1 MIQCPFGQIGE
12 ILLITQLT
20 FIVLQLADFVT
31 TMIALHTG
39 GVEKNSLVSHLMII
53 GSLQGL
59 ILSKVLILGLAL
71 AAVRLRKQWV
81 LRWVNVVF
89 GGVVLWNL
97 VMIARLAF
105 RAHAA

>member
-1 MIQCPFGQIGE
+1 VSVWTNRRTH
-12 ILLITQLT
+12 LTTQLI
-20 FIVLQLADFVT
+20 FIFLQLADFAT
-31 TMIALHTG
+31 TMIALNTG
-39 GVEKNSLVSHLMII
+39 AVEKNFFVSRLMII

-59 ILSKVLILGLAL
+59 ILSKAIILGIAL
-71 AAVRLRKQWV
+71 VAVRLKKLWV

-89 GGVVLWNL
+89 GGVVLWNV

>member
-12 ILLITQLT
+12 TLLITQLI
-20 FIVLQLADFVT
+20 FVLLQLADFAT
-31 TMIALHTG
+31 TMIALNTG
-39 GVEKNSLVSHLMII
+39 GVENNFLVSRLMII

-59 ILSKVLILGLAL
+59 ILSKAIILGVAL
-71 AAVRLRKQWV
+71 AAVRLKKQWV

-97 VMIARLAF
+97 VAIARLAF